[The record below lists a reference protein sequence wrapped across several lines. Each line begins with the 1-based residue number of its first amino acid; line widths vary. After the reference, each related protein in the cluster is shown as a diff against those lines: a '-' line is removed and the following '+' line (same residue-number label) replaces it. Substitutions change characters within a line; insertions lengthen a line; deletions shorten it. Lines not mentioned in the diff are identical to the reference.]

1 MRLSNNYK
9 INDVRNI
16 KIDYL
21 DNENV
26 NNKLQ
31 IKRNNKKYKVIGQSL
46 NINKIVTELL
56 DSNTKNKLNVLNKSF
71 NLLLEIERIHL
82 DKDNIAYNLQGFV
95 LLNNNKITE
104 LNLVSDF
111 TNNNESLEIQG
122 NRNLDAIQPMLIK

>member
-31 IKRNNKKYKVIGQSL
+31 IKRNNKNYKVIGQSL

-71 NLLLEIERIHL
+71 NLLLEIG
-82 DKDNIAYNLQGFV
+82 DSFG
-95 LLNNNKITE
+95 
-104 LNLVSDF
+104 
-111 TNNNESLEIQG
+111 
-122 NRNLDAIQPMLIK
+122 